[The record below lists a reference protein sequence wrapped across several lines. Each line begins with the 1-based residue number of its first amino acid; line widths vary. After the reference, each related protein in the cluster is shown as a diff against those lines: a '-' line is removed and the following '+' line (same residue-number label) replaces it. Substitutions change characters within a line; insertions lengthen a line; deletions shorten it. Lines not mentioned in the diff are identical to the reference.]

1 MYSPFGSTLLGEL
14 EISPSNRVSRRD
26 DKPLTLARVESV
38 VVSSC
43 GKWMATIDCREGDAG
58 FHSDV
63 YLKIW
68 AWDKSQDN
76 WTLNTRIDRPHGT
89 EKITDVS
96 FSPVRDDH
104 TVLQLVTTGR
114 DGFIKV
120 WRLWKRSVAS
130 GSTTPATAGTHSVS
144 SSVIPNLMVSFR
156 LVGYLCF
163 AQLPFRDTFVDFM
176 VP

>member
-38 VVSSC
+38 AISSC
-43 GKWMATIDCREGDAG
+43 GKWMATVDSREGDAG

-76 WTLNTRIDRPHGT
+76 WILNTRIDRPHGT

-96 FSPVRDDH
+96 FSPIQDDCAASK
-104 TVLQLVTTGR
+104 LVTTGR
-114 DGFIKV
+114 DGYIKV
-120 WRLWKRSVAS
+120 WKLWKRSVAS
-130 GSTTPATAGTHSVS
+130 GSTTPAIGGTHYTS
-144 SSVIPNLMVSFR
+144 SSFISKLISFR
-156 LVGYLCF
+156 LVGYFCF
-163 AQLPFRDTFVDFM
+163 PQLPFRDTFIDFM